1 MGVHGLWKLIDNAG
15 KPIPIETLE
24 SKVLAVDVSI
34 WLYQLVKGFQER
46 AGRTVNNPFLLGL
59 FHRICKLLFY
69 RIKPIFVFDGGVPVL
84 KKKTIAARHRNRS
97 RANEIS
103 EKLKKNILENLAKQ
117 HALGRVLGQENIE
130 IPKMLL
136 PKQDNMFHLPPLP
149 LDDKNSFKSESL
161 ISEEDSDSSEEY
173 MRYKYSKGDLQSID
187 IKSEEFLTLPADIRH
202 DILSELKETRKEN
215 SWANVH
221 LMPESSSDFSNFQM
235 GRLLKRRAIQVGLE
249 KAEGEMGTRGFTIS
263 DIQDILK
270 EQGVDVGQRIAADNV
285 TRFLYASIFKK
296 SLSLTLYLTNR
307 EKHRNLIFR
316 IGAIVIMWND
326 RRVKGQRGMEEQLT
340 ITFRES
346 LSYSFSKTVLKNM
359 LSEEGSSSSEE
370 DYFEIPHEQ
379 DLSQQEIL
387 NLIKNENAKN
397 VGSTKIYDINLPSTS
412 KFYQEHDI
420 QKKNVDT
427 DEVKKNEIMKTAIQ
441 DQVVEH
447 GNKLNEDNEKLK
459 LDHEKLPR
467 VNRCN
472 KTTISQK
479 GNIRS
484 NNNLLLR
491 EQRGDNKLAEFNDA
505 IKEVKIIENKNSSV
519 LPDNKNKPSIIE
531 ETYCNNSL
539 EKNFDQGN
547 CKNFNLK
554 DKSDDL
560 ISKKVLEREISSE
573 REGPVTSPNIS
584 QDSSE
589 SDDDFVEV
597 SMNTTNDES
606 IAILSKNEN
615 TSISPTATLEIE
627 FNSKGQ
633 DGKHVFAEIVNS
645 SIEDKCSILSPVAP
659 ECDSVEPFVRENI
672 QFKSNISKVVPPHDL
687 NSPIK
692 LNNAVIKREHK
703 NINDQHDEDKPD
715 IKALEE
721 TSNKENET
729 DECITSAEQNKEI
742 KNANKEEFH
751 IRPKQLNVEEIIN
764 MKTNLEKES
773 AVLVEE
779 TSREERVAASISEQ
793 ITVEAQELLRLF
805 GLPYI
810 VAPMEAEA
818 QCAYLDITGQT
829 SGTITDDSDIWLF
842 GANNVYKNF
851 FDQKKFVKQF
861 KALDIERIYHMDRE
875 DLIML
880 AMLTGSDYTT
890 GLPGI
895 GPVNALEITARF
907 RPREEHASP
916 DQRLARFVQAYKTQ
930 MLDEQLAK
938 KLKNLDFLEGF
949 PSKEVVRAYISPT
962 IDDSKEP
969 FSWTQP
975 NLDKLRQYTEDKFGW
990 NRSDTDRVLLPILNK
1005 LKQNQTQRTMHNY
1018 FEWAFDNIESKMSRR
1033 VEKAVNILGGK

>member
-1 MGVHGLWKLIDNAG
+1 M
-15 KPIPIETLE
+15 
-24 SKVLAVDVSI
+24 
-34 WLYQLVKGFQER
+34 
-46 AGRTVNNPFLLGL
+46 
-59 FHRICKLLFY
+59 
-69 RIKPIFVFDGGVPVL
+69 
-84 KKKTIAARHRNRS
+84 AARHRNRS

-117 HALGRVLGQENIE
+117 HALGRVLGQGNIE

-149 LDDKNSFKSESL
+149 LDDKN
-161 ISEEDSDSSEEY
+161 SEEDSDSSEEY

-285 TRFLYASIFKK
+285 TRFLYASSEGEKATNNNGSVIPTKKIKK
-296 SLSLTLYLTNR
+296 SLNSIKNKQF
-307 EKHRNLIFR
+307 EKL
-316 IGAIVIMWND
+316 
-326 RRVKGQRGMEEQLT
+326 E
-340 ITFRES
+340 
-346 LSYSFSKTVLKNM
+346 
-359 LSEEGSSSSEE
+359 EEGSSSSEE

-539 EKNFDQGN
+539 ETNFDQGN

-573 REGPVTSPNIS
+573 REGPVTSPNIT

-1033 VEKAVNILGGK
+1033 VEKAVNILGGKISPQKPLANPRTVQKSPPSTNNVVIKPVNFSKNLPVKSKTPAQIAREKAAKKLKEIRKLEKERKQTKTKKK